1 MLLAPLKSTRN
12 SETLNNSLSKLN
24 KNYRTPDLELE
35 VGQTWPP
42 NLRALNILEVK
53 LGKTWYKYDSGIETE
68 ICPLNQ
74 IGQV

>member
-12 SETLNNSLSKLN
+12 SETLNN
-24 KNYRTPDLELE
+24 RTPDLELE

>member
-24 KNYRTPDLELE
+24 KNYRTQDPELE

-42 NLRALNILEVK
+42 NLGALNILEVK
-53 LGKTWYKYDSGIETE
+53 LGKTWYKYDSGIET
-68 ICPLNQ
+68 
-74 IGQV
+74 